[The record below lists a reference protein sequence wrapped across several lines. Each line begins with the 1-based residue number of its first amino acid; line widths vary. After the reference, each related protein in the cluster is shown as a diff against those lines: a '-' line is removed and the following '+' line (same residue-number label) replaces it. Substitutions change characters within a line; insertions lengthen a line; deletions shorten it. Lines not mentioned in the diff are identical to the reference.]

1 MSKLIISR
9 RKNIQDAFEQYELF
23 SNYIIE
29 VDEYYKTHLFANED
43 DGEISSQLKKY
54 LYMVFNVSNQ
64 DNLLNNINDGDWTLY
79 IKSGYGEPTI
89 NTKNKEA
96 SIYYDSFEIFYDSK
110 KQITNAVSSVRKLY
124 EEKNPSSNQLTKVI
138 AKISE
143 KSGELVFSQSDKNLL
158 ANSIPNILVSNNIKL
173 KQDDII
179 DINKLEIM
187 DIINLGRK
195 IIHKDRIICKEFDVK
210 DPGAESVWQK
220 YFERYGT
227 YLLFGS
233 IRLDPQKCLDKE
245 ITKEYNNKYPDLL
258 TCNRFGF
265 LDIIELK
272 RSDRFLFQFDDS
284 HKKFVP
290 TPYLSSALSQLNGYL
305 QIIPYAYTPT
315 ESKTKGLECA
325 SGMLIAGSKE
335 YLYNKN
341 QTKFK
346 KWQLETN
353 QTDEDIYFEVQ
364 KELRRLNYSYSHM
377 QVVLY
382 DELINTLELF
392 VNNISNKQI

>member
-9 RKNIQDAFEQYELF
+9 RKNVQDSFEQYELF
-23 SNYIIE
+23 SNYILE
-29 VDEYYKTHLFANED
+29 VDEYYKTHLFVNEEN
-43 DGEISSQLKKY
+43 GEVSPSLKKY
-54 LYMVFNVSNQ
+54 LYSIFDVSNQ
-64 DNLLNNINDGDWTLY
+64 DNLLSNMNDGNWTLY
-79 IKSGYGEPTI
+79 IKSGYGEPSI
-89 NTKNKEA
+89 NTKKKEA
-96 SIYYDSFEIFYDSK
+96 SIYYDSFEMFYDSK
-110 KQITNAVSSVRKLY
+110 KQISNAVSSVKKLY
-124 EEKNPSSNQLTKVI
+124 ENKHPSSNQISKVI
-138 AKISE
+138 SKISE
-143 KSGELVFSQSDKNLL
+143 KSEELNFSSSDKYLI
-158 ANSIPNILVSNNIKL
+158 AKSIPNILISNNIKL
-173 KQDDII
+173 QQDDII
-179 DINKLEIM
+179 DINKVEIM
-187 DIINLGRK
+187 DIIELGRK
-195 IIHKDRIICKEFDVK
+195 IINKDRIISKEFNVK
-210 DPGAESVWQK
+210 DSGAEQVWQK
-220 YFERYGT
+220 FFERYGT

-233 IRLDPQKCLDKE
+233 IKLDPQKCLDKE

-265 LDIIELK
+265 LDVIELK

-305 QIIPYAYTPT
+305 QIIPYAYTPI

-341 QTKFK
+341 QTKLK
-346 KWQLETN
+346 KWQNETN
-353 QTDEDIYFEVQ
+353 QTDEGIFFEAQ

-392 VNNISNKQI
+392 VNNISNKRI